1 MKTKINNSKKQ
12 PESVNSG
19 KKALLIELPLEL
31 HSRLKSKAALSN
43 KGLYQYIISLLEKIA

>member
-1 MKTKINNSKKQ
+1 MKTKINNSEKQ